1 MVHQLKTETKYF
13 KAVKA
18 GYKLFETRKNDRDFR
33 VGDYLALNEL
43 SADGKKYTGDSILL
57 KVLYILDDARFLR
70 DGYVVLG
77 CAGCAVNR
85 DAAECKEPDVLFGS
99 ERAVADAEAE
109 A

>member
-18 GYKLFETRKNDRDFR
+18 GYKLFEVRKNDRDYR

-57 KVLYILDDARFLR
+57 RIKYILDDARFLR

-77 CAGCAVNR
+77 CAGCTVKLDVTGVN
-85 DAAECKEPDVLFGS
+85 EPSVLFGS
-99 ERAVADAEAE
+99 ERAVTDAEVE

>member
-13 KAVKA
+13 KAVKD
-18 GYKLFETRKNDRDFR
+18 GRKLFEVRKNDRDFK

-43 SADGKKYTGDSILL
+43 SADGKKYTGESILL
-57 KVLYILDDARFLR
+57 RVLYIVDDARFLR

-77 CAGCAVNR
+77 CSRCAVMR
-85 DAAECKEPDVLFGS
+85 DATGPAESLLFGS
-99 ERAVADAEAE
+99 ERAIAGAEAE